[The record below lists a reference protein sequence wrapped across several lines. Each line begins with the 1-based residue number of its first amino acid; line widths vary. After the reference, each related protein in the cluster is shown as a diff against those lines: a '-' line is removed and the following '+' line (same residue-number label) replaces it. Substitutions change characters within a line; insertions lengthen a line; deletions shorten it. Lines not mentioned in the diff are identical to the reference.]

1 MSSKSFGGSDLALGA
16 FVVAIV
22 AMMIVPLPTFVLDIL
37 ISANICLSVILL
49 MVGVYASSAMRIT
62 AFPTMLLL
70 ATLFRLGLNI
80 TSARLILAQ
89 ADAGEVIR
97 AFGTAVVKGSLV
109 VGVIVFV
116 IITIVQYVVIAR
128 GAERVAEVAARFTLD
143 AMPGKQMAI
152 DADMRAGTI
161 DPAEAQR
168 QRKTLSREAQLYG
181 AMDGAMRF
189 VKGDAIAGMLI
200 LVVCIGGGVVVG
212 VAQRGLS
219 LDEAFRVY
227 ALLTIGD
234 GLVSQIPALVTSTA
248 AGLVVTRVASEDED
262 THLGQEISAQVLAHP
277 RAIGMTAAM
286 LFLLSLVPGLPKL
299 PFWILAA
306 VAGAVAWGV
315 AASRRRSARARSVD
329 APSAVLRVET
339 DGAVADLESDLGR
352 WLGVQLPVAT
362 TPRGA
367 AGWRLRV
374 SAVPVAEGT
383 EPEALAAALRRHAHE
398 ALGIQEVQGLLDAL
412 AAEQPALV
420 REVVPRTIALPTLTE
435 VLRRLLAEGVP
446 IRDLR
451 TILGALAGAADKD
464 ADALTERARAALRRA
479 ITYQLTDG
487 KGVLSALVLDGLVS
501 DAIGDGVVRGGNG
514 TQLAL
519 EPDLARDILTA
530 VARATAG
537 GARVLVTS
545 SRIRRFARALVADRF
560 PDLQVVSYD
569 ELLPEIQIEPAG
581 RVTVS

>member
-1 MSSKSFGGSDLALGA
+1 LADLALGA

-37 ISANICLSVILL
+37 ITANISLSVILL
-49 MVGVYASSAMRIT
+49 MVGVYAASAMRIS

-143 AMPGKQMAI
+143 AMPGKQMGI
-152 DADMRAGTI
+152 DADLRAGAI

-168 QRKTLSREAQLYG
+168 QRKALSREAQLYG

-189 VKGDAIAGMLI
+189 VKGDAIAGILI
-200 LVVCIGGGVVVG
+200 LVVCIAGGMAVG
-212 VAQRGLS
+212 VGQRGLPV
-219 LDEAFRVY
+219 DEAFRVY

-248 AGLVVTRVASEDED
+248 AGLVVTRVASEDEE

-277 RAIGMTAAM
+277 RAIGMAAGM
-286 LFLLSLVPGLPKL
+286 LGLLALVPGLPKL
-299 PFWILAA
+299 PFLILAA

-315 AASRRRSARARSVD
+315 AAARRRSRRGQAID
-329 APSAVLRVET
+329 DPGAVLRVET
-339 DGAVADLESDLGR
+339 DTAVPQLDAE
-352 WLGVQLPVAT
+352 LGVRLPVAT

-367 AGWRLRV
+367 AGWRLWV
-374 SAVPVAEGT
+374 SGVPVAEGT
-383 EPEALAAALRRHAHE
+383 EPDALAAALRRHAHE

-412 AAEQPALV
+412 ATAQPALV
-420 REVVPRTIALPTLTE
+420 REVVPRTVSLPTLTD
-435 VLRRLLAEGVP
+435 VLRRLLAEGVA

-451 TILGALAGAADKD
+451 TILGALAGATDKD
-464 ADALTERARAALRRA
+464 ADALAERARVALRRA

-487 KGVLSALVLDGLVS
+487 KGALSALVLDGLVA
-501 DAIGDGVVRGGNG
+501 DAIGDGVVRGGTG
-514 TQLAL
+514 AHLAL
-519 EPDLARDILTA
+519 EPDLARDIVEA

-545 SRIRRFARALVADRF
+545 SRIRRFARALLADRF
-560 PDLQVVSYD
+560 PDLRVVSYD
-569 ELLPEIQIEPAG
+569 EILPEVQIEPAG